1 MQGLLSIILLFRN
14 EFNKLINT
22 GVRML
27 DSLYDITLKLHL
39 NCIFG
44 VSATFCAT

>member
-27 DSLYDITLKLHL
+27 DSLYDITFKLH
-39 NCIFG
+39 
-44 VSATFCAT
+44 